1 MMKPTWEH
9 LPFHFKQDLVE
20 FLDYKTRK
28 NLRKCSKA
36 DQILVDSCPMVIHKF
51 AFFIAKNQDSLYFT
65 PESRTDTKHS
75 DTDKKSS
82 FGELLQKFVKQFF
95 HRKTLIEELTI
106 EFSDVEKSRLLVEE
120 IEKSQESK
128 NKTYKINAKKLLW
141 YSCHSNPY
149 AVKFIEYLNPGTLK
163 SMRFGRMS
171 ESLELMNKLM
181 ETRQWKSSKELI
193 LNSFLPIGVDILKF
207 LHAERFKIQILE
219 EEFEVEKMQNVI
231 LKYLEYN
238 HPVGSSFS
246 ITTDKVPQEEDGE
259 TEYLENYKP
268 MMVNGKKIMCNR
280 ITILGIP
287 SSANFLF
294 IQRSLIGFSGLVRDN
309 DLPVPI
315 SIAWSA
321 NSLFIDY
328 FYFAPSL
335 VVRIDGILTMWINS
349 HNAYLISYATYGLS
363 MASSQLIFCNRVFL
377 IMNMYKGIR
386 TVRQIILEVIVY
398 IFVGLMPLSTIPVVW
413 ELTPDQKKSKNA
425 IIQAIV
431 VFFFANFPI
440 LVANLLLLIDLEIA
454 WPSYVID
461 YLRENQPNASLLTL
475 FLFYDPYQL
484 YMRTTWKYYKG
495 RFSSRIMRVKS
506 AHPSE
511 VRMVEVRF

>member
-106 EFSDVEKSRLLVEE
+106 EFSDVEKSRMLVEE

-128 NKTYKINAKKLLW
+128 NRTYKINAKKLLW
-141 YSCHSNPY
+141 YSCPNNSY

-163 SMRFGRMS
+163 SLRFGRMS
-171 ESLELMNKLM
+171 ENLELMNKLM
-181 ETRQWKSSKELI
+181 ETRQWKSSTELI
-193 LNSFLPIGVDILKF
+193 FSSFLPVGVDFEKF
-207 LHAERFKIQILE
+207 LHAERFKIQIQE

-238 HPVGSSFS
+238 HPVGSYFS
-246 ITTDKVPQEEDGE
+246 ITTDKVSQEEDGE
-259 TEYLENYKP
+259 TEYLESYKP
-268 MMVNGKKIMCNR
+268 MMVNGN
-280 ITILGIP
+280 
-287 SSANFLF
+287 
-294 IQRSLIGFSGLVRDN
+294 
-309 DLPVPI
+309 I

-335 VVRIDGILTMWINS
+335 VVRIDGILAMWINS
-349 HNAYLISYATYGLS
+349 HVAYLVSYATYGLS

-386 TVRQIILEVIVY
+386 TVRQIILEVMVY

-413 ELTPDQKKSKNA
+413 ELTPDQRKSKNA
-425 IIQAIV
+425 IIQTV
-431 VFFFANFPI
+431 VPKNDDK
-440 LVANLLLLIDLEIA
+440 V
-454 WPSYVID
+454 
-461 YLRENQPNASLLTL
+461 
-475 FLFYDPYQL
+475 
-484 YMRTTWKYYKG
+484 
-495 RFSSRIMRVKS
+495 
-506 AHPSE
+506 SE
-511 VRMVEVRF
+511 DKEDA